1 MLQAVA
7 SLQYPESP
15 TVVGVLRSF
24 MTLAGS
30 DRSALEAYSR
40 LGGQSSSRKVEFVF
54 HLFWIHLMLWFCF
67 LLGGEAGSF
76 GVDFT

>member
-1 MLQAVA
+1 MLRAVA

-15 TVVGVLRSF
+15 TVVGVQWSSV
-24 MTLAGS
+24 TLAGYG
-30 DRSALEAYSR
+30 RRVLAVYSR